1 MSRLQ
6 PWNAPEESCEDH
18 DSSVVSDVTITG
30 LSSSISLMGR
40 EEEVRVLCRAATAVR
55 DEGTT
60 RIVSVVGP
68 NGVGKTSIIERAL
81 SDITAEGGRRFRVYR
96 ARARDSSLGHAAFVS
111 LLRSRFGLVE
121 GASLEEARAQIHS
134 QVSKVLDDR
143 KVGDVCFFIGQLL
156 DIPFPDSPLT
166 KAFRDDPA
174 GGQLI
179 RRAIIKNFF
188 DSDAARGPICLVFDD
203 LDAVGEDS
211 IGLVSY
217 LMNNLSGPILVI
229 GSMRPEM
236 LGKSPGWFEL
246 GGARHLRLDVR
257 PLSADV
263 AEDIMSAHLA
273 PCRGGPP
280 PELVK
285 AGMRLASGNV
295 GLMQAMVR
303 LFHDSGVLEEVSASP
318 KALWDVHLGKLDR
331 VRLPVTV
338 DDTVALRIAALS
350 PEELSVLGRAA
361 AMGNVFWV
369 GALVALERASHKA
382 PGFWELV
389 DESETE
395 NVELLLESLAA
406 RDYVELMPSSGF
418 PGTAQYAFKHK
429 RERQHLLALVDE
441 TTRSLHHQT
450 IADWL
455 QELLPERPSREH
467 VALLAYHL
475 DRAGAAV
482 QAGFAYLEAANAAR
496 AAYAGQDADRYF
508 ERGLALLGSSDAR
521 KRIDALH
528 NHGDVLVMLGR
539 TDDALAAFREMLAI
553 AYRLDLRAKGGAAH
567 NRIGRLFRA
576 MGSLAEARLHLET
589 ALSLFQSVGDNRGV
603 AACHDDVGM
612 LLWTKGE
619 YDDALE
625 RMSTAL
631 EMRRQIGDRRSIA
644 LSLHNMGVVWR
655 DRGQPARAEEALGSS
670 LQIRREIGDLIGV
683 AQTLDSMGRLAQD
696 QRDLTRA
703 QDLFQQAHD
712 VAREVGE
719 RNWIAVI
726 LTNLGEVHY
735 RLDDSAGAIRILT
748 EAENLCDELGDRLHL
763 AEAKRGLAKA
773 YLIQGDL
780 RKARVNIKHAVDLFG
795 QVRSKPHLASALRT
809 LGEITAAGAWGAA
822 HEGKAVDYFMGSIKL
837 CKEIGN
843 ETEIA
848 KSYRSFSDYV
858 ARSSHYSENDQIQD
872 QARRLRAMS
881 DEIFE
886 KQRIAPGQKA

>member
-1 MSRLQ
+1 M
-6 PWNAPEESCEDH
+6 
-18 DSSVVSDVTITG
+18 VSDAAIG
-30 LSSSISLMGR
+30 LSPSVPLIGR
-40 EEEVRVLCRAATAVR
+40 EEEVRALCRAAAAVR

-96 ARARDSSLGHAAFVS
+96 ARARDSSLGQAAFVS

-143 KVGDVCFFIGQLL
+143 KVGDVCFFIGQFLE
-156 DIPFPDSPLT
+156 IPFPDSPLT
-166 KAFRDDPA
+166 KVFRDDPA
-174 GGQLI
+174 GGRLI
-179 RRAIIKNFF
+179 RQAVIKNFF
-188 DSDAARGPICLVFDD
+188 ESDAARGPICLVFDD

-211 IGLVSY
+211 IALVSY
-217 LMNNLSGPILVI
+217 LMNNLSGAILVI

-236 LGKSPGWFEL
+236 LGKRPGWFEL
-246 GGARHLRLDVR
+246 GGARHTRLDVR
-257 PLSADV
+257 PVSADV
-263 AEDIMSAHLA
+263 AEDIMAAHLS

-280 PELVK
+280 PELLK
-285 AGMRLASGNV
+285 AGVRLASGNV

-303 LFHDSGVLEEVSASP
+303 LFHDSGVLEEVSPPP
-318 KALWDVHLGKLDR
+318 KAMWDIHLEKLAS
-331 VRLPVTV
+331 VKVPVTV
-338 DDTVALRIAALS
+338 EDTVALRIAALS

-369 GALVALERASHKA
+369 GALVALERASRKT
-382 PGFWELV
+382 PGFWELA
-389 DESETE
+389 DELETE
-395 NVELLLESLAA
+395 SIELLLESLSA
-406 RDYVELMPSSGF
+406 RDYVERMPSSGF

-429 RERQHLLALVDE
+429 LERQHLLALIDDD
-441 TTRSLHHQT
+441 TRSLHHQT

-475 DRAGAAV
+475 DRAGADM
-482 QAGFAYLEAANAAR
+482 QAGLAYLDAANAAR
-496 AAYAGQDADRYF
+496 AAYAARDADQYF
-508 ERGLALLGSSDAR
+508 ERGLVLLDRSDAK

-539 TDDALAAFREMLAI
+539 TDHALSAFREMLSI

-567 NRIGRLFRA
+567 NRIGRLYRA
-576 MGSLAEARLHLET
+576 MGSLAEARRHLET

-619 YDDALE
+619 YEDALE
-625 RMSTAL
+625 RMRTAL
-631 EMRRQIGDRRSIA
+631 EMRQEIGDRRSIA
-644 LSLHNMGVVWR
+644 LSLHNIGVVWR
-655 DRGQPARAEEALGSS
+655 DRGQPARAEEALASA

-683 AQTLDSMGRLAQD
+683 AQTLDGMGRLAQD
-696 QRDLTRA
+696 QRELDRA
-703 QDLFQQAHD
+703 RDLFQQAYD

-719 RNWIAVI
+719 RNWIAVV

-735 RLDDSAGAIRILT
+735 RLDDSTEAIRILT

-773 YLIQGDL
+773 YLMQGEL
-780 RKARVNIKHAVDLFG
+780 KKARINIKHAVDLFG
-795 QVRSKPHLASALRT
+795 QVRSKSHLASALRT
-809 LGEITAAGAWGAA
+809 LGEITAAGAWGAT
-822 HEGKAVDYFMGSIKL
+822 HEGKAVDYFMGSIAL

-843 ETEIA
+843 EIEIA

-858 ARSSHYSENDQIQD
+858 ARSSHYAENDEIQA

-886 KQRIAPGQKA
+886 RQRIAPGQKV